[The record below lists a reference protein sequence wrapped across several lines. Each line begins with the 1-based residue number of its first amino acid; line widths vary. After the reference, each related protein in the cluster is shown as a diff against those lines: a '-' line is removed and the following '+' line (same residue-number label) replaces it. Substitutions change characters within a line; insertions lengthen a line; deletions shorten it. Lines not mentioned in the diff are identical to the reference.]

1 MLTGLHSGQ
10 ERRSAADE
18 GEGESIMRILHLGS
32 LVAGGALVLGVAT
45 TPAFAQRNETA
56 ARYTAV
62 AVDMNSPSPGLGAG
76 QVNLV
81 VNRWSDAED
90 ETRLMDVLV
99 ERGGK
104 ALLSEM
110 ERWPEVGSV
119 AGVGSVGF
127 SVRYAW
133 HQVAADG
140 TERVTMITPRPM
152 SFSERWN
159 SGRSTDYPFLIVQM
173 ELQPDGKGTGSIII
187 AAQLFADKV
196 NKSLV
201 VDTLLDQ
208 PILLQGLERL
218 Q

>member
-1 MLTGLHSGQ
+1 MVNDPLGDMLTRIRNAQ
-10 ERRSAADE
+10 MRRQTKVVTPASNLRARVLDVLADE
-18 GEGESIMRILHLGS
+18 GYIRG
-32 LVAGGALVLGVAT
+32 
-45 TPAFAQRNETA
+45 
-56 ARYTAV
+56 YT
-62 AVDMNSPSPGLGAG
+62 
-76 QVNLV
+76 
-81 VNRWSDAED
+81 R
-90 ETRLMDVLV
+90 V